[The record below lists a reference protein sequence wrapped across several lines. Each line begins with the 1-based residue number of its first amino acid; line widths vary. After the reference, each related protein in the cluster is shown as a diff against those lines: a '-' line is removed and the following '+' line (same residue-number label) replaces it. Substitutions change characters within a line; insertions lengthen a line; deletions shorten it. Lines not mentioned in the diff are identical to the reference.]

1 MPRRPRVCTGG
12 TCFHVL
18 NRAVVQ
24 KGKGARLPL
33 LEKLEDYEAFE
44 RVLIETHAQFPLPLL
59 CYCLMPNHW
68 HFVVRPANNNPLSDF
83 FRWLTHTHVMR
94 WHAHCHTEGTG
105 HLYQGR
111 FKAFAIDEDDPLDAV
126 LHYAERNPVRA
137 ELCERVEDWKFGSAW
152 RMERGDAQSRSI
164 LSDCPIPRPMRWRD
178 DVNQVQS
185 KSEVDAIRA
194 SVKRGIPSGSD
205 SWITQSAVRLHL
217 AAYATLKGATQKK
230 SSRPSQGTHLSCVPV
245 FVVTS

>member
-1 MPRRPRVCTGG
+1 MCPSG
-12 TCFHVL
+12 TCYHVL
-18 NRAVVQ
+18 SRAA
-24 KGKGARLPL
+24 ARLPL
-33 LEKLEDYEAFE
+33 FEKLEDHEAFE

-68 HFVVRPANNNPLSDF
+68 HFVVRPANNNQLSDF

-94 WHAHCHTEGTG
+94 WHAHDHTEGTG

-111 FKAFAIDEDDPLDAV
+111 FKAFPIEEDDPLDAV
-126 LHYAERNPVRA
+126 LRYVERNPVRA
-137 ELCERVEDWKFGSAW
+137 ELCERAEDWKFGSAW

>member
-1 MPRRPRVCTGG
+1 MPRRPRVCPGG

-18 NRAVVQ
+18 NRAV
-24 KGKGARLPL
+24 ARLPL
-33 LEKLEDYEAFE
+33 FEKLEDYEAFE

-68 HFVVRPANNNPLSDF
+68 HFVVRPANDNQLSDF

-94 WHAHCHTEGTG
+94 WHAHYHTEGTG

-111 FKAFAIDEDDPLDAV
+111 FKAFPIEEDDHLYAV
-126 LHYAERNPVRA
+126 LRYVERNPVRA
-137 ELCERVEDWKFGSAW
+137 KLCERAEDWKFGSAW

-164 LSDCPIPRPMRWRD
+164 LSDWPIPRPMRWRD
-178 DVNQVQS
+178 YVNQVQLE
-185 KSEVDAIRA
+185 SEVDAIRA
-194 SVKRGIPSGSD
+194 SVKRGIPYGTD

-217 AAYATLKGATQKK
+217 EHTLR
-230 SSRPSQGTHLSCVPV
+230 SRGRPRKNPPDPRMEHK
-245 FVVTS
+245 